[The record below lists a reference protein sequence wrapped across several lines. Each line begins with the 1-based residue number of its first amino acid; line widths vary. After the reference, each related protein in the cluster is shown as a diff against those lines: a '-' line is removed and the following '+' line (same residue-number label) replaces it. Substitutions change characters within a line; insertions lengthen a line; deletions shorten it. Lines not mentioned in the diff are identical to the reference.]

1 MRIRSQKQ
9 LYFKPPSHHYSR
21 QAELEQQS
29 KVLESL
35 PEYESITDWS
45 LMNDSIRVLSR
56 VLVRVYEDLGV
67 PVKFTNHYRASKKKL
82 FKIHN
87 SKSPKKRRGWNLEL
101 IRLCR
106 KTLKYSQAALPV
118 MEAFKGCKS
127 PGELAHLQGLIAD
140 LKHYMPLVERVIDQA
155 HCRIVKGEKVP
166 SDEKLVSI
174 FEEHTD
180 IISKG
185 SREVVFG
192 HKSTI
197 TTGRS
202 GLVLDA
208 QVHDGNPADSTL
220 VEGVIQAHKDF
231 YSAAPRSAVFDGCY
245 SSNDNREFAASEE
258 IQNICFSKETDEES
272 SCTRPIRKRLRNFRA
287 GIEASVSMLK
297 RMFCLTRIMGKGI
310 QSFRKTVK
318 AAVVTY
324 NLFVLSRIALR
335 T

>member
-1 MRIRSQKQ
+1 
-9 LYFKPPSHHYSR
+9 
-21 QAELEQQS
+21 
-29 KVLESL
+29 
-35 PEYESITDWS
+35 
-45 LMNDSIRVLSR
+45 
-56 VLVRVYEDLGV
+56 
-67 PVKFTNHYRASKKKL
+67 
-82 FKIHN
+82 
-87 SKSPKKRRGWNLEL
+87 
-101 IRLCR
+101 
-106 KTLKYSQAALPV
+106 

-192 HKSTI
+192 HKSTS

-297 RMFCLTRIMGKGI
+297 RMFCLTRIMDKGI
-310 QSFRKTVK
+310 QSFRTAVK

-335 T
+335 TWQIHPPLTFAGAIYLLLNKNAAQAEKSIPIAKIRSKQLAE